1 VGHVPEQ
8 RRRRAAESI
17 SAPFKA
23 AVAALALYCEKV
35 TSVPPGYSHRTSS
48 VSSISR
54 LLPAGRLFQD
64 LRRSAVR
71 TLIRAGVDETTPMK
85 VSDHKTRSMMLR
97 YNIVTEH
104 EDALGA

>member
-1 VGHVPEQ
+1 VVHVPEQ

-23 AVAALALYCEKV
+23 AGAALALYCEKV

-54 LLPAGRLFQD
+54 LGSGSDPLPAVVLDGELPAHGGD
-64 LRRSAVR
+64 GEG
-71 TLIRAGVDETTPMK
+71 GVVAECPVD
-85 VSDHKTRSMMLR
+85 DSM
-97 YNIVTEH
+97 
-104 EDALGA
+104 